1 MRAGS
6 NFAGMIGLRPFRQR
20 IVRGP
25 SVGTPVFKDEDKM
38 STEETLMKR
47 DLYKKY
53 GARGMRQAIAQARE
67 ERMSGG
73 QQFSQMM
80 SVQKEENEQEKFYV
94 GKWLDLISKARESG
108 DTTLQKHLIN
118 IGEDYIQRLSPGAR
132 AMVEP
137 LLRSGPFDKEAKKL
151 KKWDEMNPAPR
162 VTADPELE
170 PIAYAQQLFQA
181 EDHSSERSHLLTGK
195 AGAKRSFIPMGG
207 KNGQYAMRD
216 KDGRV
221 SIANEESLQI
231 KDFATKFGVSEGE
244 VIANNGAWGK
254 SIKVVVNGV
263 EEEHKPFTTFPDKRT
278 MLEKVSGRTQAQYD
292 KMTKDIVETLSVV
305 SSGDDKLIARHPLA
319 RLISEQ
325 AKSNETF
332 DTDVAPRLEKAFP
345 GYTFVKPKEPATKWD
360 ELFDLLPFTGNRV
373 KGSNAMM
380 QGGFVESDNNSIRF
394 IPGTRTVIRPSN
406 GPPMSIIYD
415 SGNDLVYEDTNGVLL
430 GSYKDALSGIES
442 RNTTQMQRMQQS
454 KKKREEEE
462 DRFGFAQDEFY
473 MLR

>member
-1 MRAGS
+1 MAT
-6 NFAGMIGLRPFRQR
+6 FASKLGLRIPRVKASSPTSMGSSWRNYGDDPFGDQDEFDERSKRRRGRRGGIDALMREQR
-20 IVRGP
+20 LG
-25 SVGTPVFKDEDKM
+25 
-38 STEETLMKR
+38 
-47 DLYKKY
+47 
-53 GARGMRQAIAQARE
+53 Q
-67 ERMSGG
+67 G

-80 SVQKEENEQEKFYV
+80 QVQKEENDQEKFYV
-94 GKWLDLISKARESG
+94 GKWLDLVSKARESG

-137 LLRSGPFDKEAKKL
+137 LLRSGPFDPAAKKL

-162 VTADPELE
+162 ITADPNTD
-170 PIAYAQQLFQA
+170 PFTYAQQLFAA
-181 EDHSSERSHLLTGK
+181 EDHQSERTHLATGK
-195 AGAKRSFIPMGG
+195 SGTKRGFIPMEGD
-207 KNGQYAMRD
+207 KRQFAMRD

-221 SIANEESLQI
+221 SVVNEEALDI
-231 KDFATKFGVSEGE
+231 KDFASKFGVSEGE

-254 SIKVVVNGV
+254 PIKVVVNGI

-278 MLEKVSGRTQAQYD
+278 ILEKTSGRSQAQHD
-292 KMTKDIVETLSVV
+292 KITKDIVETLSVV

-319 RLISEQ
+319 RLIADQS
-325 AKSNETF
+325 KSNETF
-332 DTDVAPRLEKAFP
+332 DTEVAPRLEKAFP

-360 ELFDLLPFTGNRV
+360 ELFDLIPFTGNRV
-373 KGSNAMM
+373 KGSTGMM

-430 GSYKDALSGIES
+430 GTYQEALSGIES
-442 RNTTQMQRMQQS
+442 RNSIQMQRMQQS
-454 KKKREEEE
+454 KKESEERE
-462 DRFGFAQDEFY
+462 DRLGFAQDEFY